1 MALTIHKKTPMREEI
16 LNVAADLFY
25 KEGIRAV
32 GIDRII
38 DEANIAKATLYRHFP
53 SKNELVAT
61 YLNER
66 HERVIQSF
74 DEVLRTIADPRK
86 QIAAIFDMLYKKADS
101 PDFRGCAFSLAVA
114 EHRDSDQV
122 VRVAREHKAA
132 IRAIIGAVMAR
143 GGAPSGQS
151 AAHIA
156 LLYEGALAT
165 VAVSSDPRA
174 VLVAKDCA
182 LLAFDFGTTQE
193 ELVDEQAKG
202 RQVTSGQATSDQ
214 VICSP

>member
-1 MALTIHKKTPMREEI
+1 MALTIHKKTPIREEI

-25 KEGIRAV
+25 REGIRAV

-114 EHRDSDQV
+114 EHRDSEQV

-182 LLAFDFGTTQE
+182 LAVFDFATTRQQ
-193 ELVDEQAKG
+193 DPGDPQANP
-202 RQVTSGQATSDQ
+202 RRVTYSR
-214 VICSP
+214 